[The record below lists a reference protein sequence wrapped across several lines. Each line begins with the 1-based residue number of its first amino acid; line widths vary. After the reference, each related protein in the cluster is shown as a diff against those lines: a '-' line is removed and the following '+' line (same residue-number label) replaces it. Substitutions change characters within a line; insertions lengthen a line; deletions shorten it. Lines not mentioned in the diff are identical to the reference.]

1 MDRYILAIDEGT
13 TNAKACLVDAAGR
26 VVREATRPLAVHYP
40 RPTWVEQDPWE
51 IWEATRAAAAE
62 ALAGT
67 PPGQVAALGI
77 SNQRES
83 VLAWERASGAPLGP
97 CITWQ
102 CHRSAA
108 LCAELR
114 QRGLEPLLV
123 ERTGLTIDPMFS
135 ASKAR
140 WLLEQIPDGL
150 ARAVAGEICLGTVDA
165 WLLWNLTGGA
175 QFACDVTNASR
186 TQLYNLESLA
196 WDEELLDLFGIPRA
210 ALPEARLSSAAY
222 GETAAVDG
230 IPAGVPIGALIGDS
244 HAALFGHAGFAP
256 GVVKATYGT
265 GSSLMTPTA
274 ERVYSQNGLSASIAW
289 GHREVMY
296 ALEGNIYVTGAAV
309 QWLADLLGLGEPEQ
323 VQAMAAQDAQG
334 VYFVPALVGL
344 GAPHWREDARGLLCG
359 LTRGTT
365 AAQVARAA
373 IESIAYQIHDVFT
386 IMQREAGTP
395 LELLLADGGPTR
407 NQALMQ
413 FQADILG
420 APVLA
425 SRASDVS
432 AIGAAY
438 LAGLTVG
445 LWGSREELVALKRP
459 HARYE
464 PSMSA
469 SRREALLAGWQDALA
484 RTLLPQGASPI

>member
-1 MDRYILAIDEGT
+1 MGRCYILAIDEGT
-13 TNAKACLVDAAGR
+13 TNAKACLVDQAGR
-26 VVREATRPLAVHYP
+26 VVREAARPLAVHYP
-40 RPTWVEQDPWE
+40 QPTWVEQDPWE
-51 IWEATRAAAAE
+51 IWEATRAAATE

-67 PPGQVAALGI
+67 PAAQVAALGI

-83 VLAWERASGAPLGP
+83 VLAWERASGEPLGP

-123 ERTGLTIDPMFS
+123 QRTGLTIDPMFS

-140 WLLEQIPDGL
+140 WLLEHIPDGMT
-150 ARAVAGEICLGTVDA
+150 RAIAGEICIGTVDA

-175 QFACDVTNASR
+175 EFACDVTNAAR
-186 TQLYNLESLA
+186 TQLLNLESVA

-210 ALPEARLSSAAY
+210 ALPEVRLSSADY
-222 GETAAVDG
+222 GHTTEIAG
-230 IPAGVPIGALIGDS
+230 IPAGLPIGALIGDS

-274 ERVYSQNGLSASIAW
+274 RRVHSQNGLSASVAW
-289 GHREVMY
+289 GHQEVMY

-309 QWLADLLGLGEPEQ
+309 QWLADLLGLGEPER
-323 VQAMAAQDAQG
+323 VEAVAAQEAEG

-344 GAPHWREDARGLLCG
+344 GAPHWRPDARGVLCG

-373 IESIAYQIHDVFT
+373 IESIAYQIRDVFE
-386 IMQREAGTP
+386 IMQQEAGTP
-395 LELLLADGGPTR
+395 LETLLADGGPTR
-407 NQALMQ
+407 NRALMQ

-420 APVLA
+420 VPVLA
-425 SRASDVS
+425 SQASDVS

-445 LWGSREELVALKRP
+445 LWASREELLVLERP
-459 HARYE
+459 HVRYE
-464 PSMSA
+464 PSMPA
-469 SRREALLAGWQDALA
+469 SRRDTLLAGWQDALA
-484 RTLLPQGASPI
+484 RTLLDR